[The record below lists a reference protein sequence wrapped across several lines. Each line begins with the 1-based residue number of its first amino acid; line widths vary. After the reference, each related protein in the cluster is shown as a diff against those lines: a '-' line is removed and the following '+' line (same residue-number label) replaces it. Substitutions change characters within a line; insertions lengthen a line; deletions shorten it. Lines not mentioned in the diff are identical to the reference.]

1 MFTKR
6 EARISVML
14 PVRIRLDSGWTDGCI
29 RNVSSRG
36 VLLQISS
43 PPPKG
48 SYIEIRRRD
57 VVIVGQVRWL
67 GQDCCGLRTQDKVPV
82 EHLMANRDGAAPNTP
97 KPGDKDFVDRRATAR
112 VMTPQEAAE
121 QNRLRARIFEKAV
134 LVAAG
139 VCGAL
144 VIATLMFETLQKSIG
159 VVTAHL

>member
-1 MFTKR
+1 MIKR

-14 PVRIRLDSGWTDGCI
+14 PVRIRLDSGWTDGRI

-36 VLLQISS
+36 VLLQIAE

-82 EHLMANRDGAAPNTP
+82 EHLRADKDGPAPGAR
-97 KPGDKDFVDRRATAR
+97 PGDAGFVDRRVTAR
-112 VMTPQEAAE
+112 VMSPQEAAE
-121 QNRLRARIFEKAV
+121 QNRLKALVFERAV
-134 LVAAG
+134 LIAAG
-139 VCGAL
+139 ACGAIVL
-144 VIATLMFETLQKSIG
+144 ATMMFETLQKSIDTI
-159 VVTAHL
+159 TAHL